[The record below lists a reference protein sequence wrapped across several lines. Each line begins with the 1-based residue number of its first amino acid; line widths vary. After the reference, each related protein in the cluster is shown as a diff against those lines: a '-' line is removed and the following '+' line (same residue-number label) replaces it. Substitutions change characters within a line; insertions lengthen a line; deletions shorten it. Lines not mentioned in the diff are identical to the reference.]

1 MTNSQELQGKAI
13 MLALK
18 TQDAYSVL
26 AYKNWTAVCAFL
38 LKRGFTEQ
46 ESEAIL
52 RSKWMR
58 WAGDFAEK
66 NKYGS
71 LTSKDLA
78 RFLDSGNG
86 ISQCEVDKLVESYK

>member
-1 MTNSQELQGKAI
+1 MTKNQELRSKAI

-26 AYKNWTAVCAFL
+26 AYRNWAAVCTFL
-38 LKRGFTEQ
+38 LKRGYTEN
-46 ESEAIL
+46 EAEAIL

-71 LTSKDLA
+71 LTSKDVA
-78 RFLDSGNG
+78 RFLDSGKG
-86 ISQCEVDKLVESYK
+86 ISQCEVNQLVESYK